1 MYEHLLIVNV
11 DEGNGEKAVL
21 AIGVDSEQLKVF
33 FDFATH
39 IYTKPENAFIKIN
52 GNLIQRSKIADW
64 TSFTKEEVMTEL
76 TRKVEK

>member
-1 MYEHLLIVNV
+1 MHEHLLIVNT
-11 DEGNGEKAVL
+11 DEGNGEKSVF

-52 GNLIQRSKIADW
+52 GTLIQHSKITDW
-64 TSFTKEEVMTEL
+64 TSFTKEEVMAEL

>member
-1 MYEHLLIVNV
+1 MHEHLLIVNT

-39 IYTKPENAFIKIN
+39 IYANPKNAFIKIN
-52 GNLIQRSKIADW
+52 GALIQHSKITDW
-64 TSFTKEEVMTEL
+64 TSFTKEEIMTEL

>member
-39 IYTKPENAFIKIN
+39 IYMNPENAFIKIN
-52 GNLIQRSKIADW
+52 GALIQHSKITDW
-64 TSFTKEEVMTEL
+64 TSFTKEEIMAEL